1 MKLVVFLLL
10 AISHLAGPGLADAP
24 GVNECQ
30 RLERRVQGMEQRVKR
45 AEAIELW
52 AVRSG
57 VKITIEG
64 RVWR

>member
-1 MKLVVFLLL
+1 MKLLALALLIL
-10 AISHLAGPGLADAP
+10 AHLAGPGLADAP
-24 GVNECQ
+24 GVSECQ
-30 RLERRVQGMEQRVKR
+30 RLEQRVKR

-52 AVRSG
+52 AVRHG

>member
-1 MKLVVFLLL
+1 VKFALLILIL
-10 AISHLAGPGLADAP
+10 AHLTGPGLAECP
-24 GVNECQ
+24 EVSECQ
-30 RLERRVQGMEQRVKR
+30 RLKQRVKR

-52 AVRSG
+52 AVRHG

>member
-1 MKLVVFLLL
+1 MKIVLILML
-10 AISHLAGPGLADAP
+10 ITCHLAGPGLADAP
-24 GVNECQ
+24 EVSECQ
-30 RLERRVQGMEQRVKR
+30 RLEQRVKR

-52 AVRSG
+52 AVRHG